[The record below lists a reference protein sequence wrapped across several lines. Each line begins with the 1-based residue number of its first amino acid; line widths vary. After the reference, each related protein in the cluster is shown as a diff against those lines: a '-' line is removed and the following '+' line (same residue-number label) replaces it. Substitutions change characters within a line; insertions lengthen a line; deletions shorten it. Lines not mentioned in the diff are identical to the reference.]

1 MQANSARGTA
11 TIAVNVPRIRLVLSA
26 AIQVAEPKKFS
37 YQRNEHARGGNS
49 RRFDA
54 EKESGTT
61 TSVGSIKNAIT
72 SAEKPHRRMRTSRCP
87 DRPQAWTALSQHS
100 VNFVQPYGRTDL
112 AIVLTSPFF
121 HILEYSISEFVIHSR
136 DGQTYPLLVT
146 NGIHSHI
153 HQGLISARMVFS

>member
-1 MQANSARGTA
+1 VG
-11 TIAVNVPRIRLVLSA
+11 PR
-26 AIQVAEPKKFS
+26 
-37 YQRNEHARGGNS
+37 
-49 RRFDA
+49 
-54 EKESGTT
+54 
-61 TSVGSIKNAIT
+61 
-72 SAEKPHRRMRTSRCP
+72 KPWMDRC
-87 DRPQAWTALSQHS
+87 LSQHS

-153 HQGLISARMVFS
+153 HQGLMSARMVFS